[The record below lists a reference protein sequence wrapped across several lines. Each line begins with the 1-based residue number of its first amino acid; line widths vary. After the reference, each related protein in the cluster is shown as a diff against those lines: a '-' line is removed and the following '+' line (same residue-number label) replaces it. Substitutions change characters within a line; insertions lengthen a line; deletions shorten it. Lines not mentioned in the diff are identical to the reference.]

1 MFSFV
6 KKMSVRIFL
15 GINQSFVKII
25 VGKIFV
31 TGKKIRHVFQT
42 FDISSDKVY
51 KKFLE
56 KLLEKKIFAIKKTF
70 ATEELNF
77 FAGINFG
84 ECYHTKYFAFPN
96 FVEFTKNSLNRETC
110 FAKVF
115 HLDWIGLDWNAL
127 FRVDKIVEKKSN

>member
-6 KKMSVRIFL
+6 KKMSVRIFF

-31 TGKKIRHVFQT
+31 TGKKIRHVLQT

-56 KLLEKKIFAIKKTF
+56 KLLEKKMFAIKKTF
-70 ATEELNF
+70 TTEELNF
-77 FAGINFG
+77 FAGI
-84 ECYHTKYFAFPN
+84 TLASATIPN
-96 FVEFTKNSLNRETC
+96 ISCFQIYQK
-110 FAKVF
+110 FAKSRNLF
-115 HLDWIGLDWNAL
+115 RKSFSLGLDWIGMLYFGL
-127 FRVDKIVEKKSN
+127 TKS

>member
-56 KLLEKKIFAIKKTF
+56 KLLEKK
-70 ATEELNF
+70 NF
-77 FAGINFG
+77 RNKENF
-84 ECYHTKYFAFPN
+84 CDRRI
-96 FVEFTKNSLNRETC
+96 EF
-110 FAKVF
+110 
-115 HLDWIGLDWNAL
+115 
-127 FRVDKIVEKKSN
+127 FRGN